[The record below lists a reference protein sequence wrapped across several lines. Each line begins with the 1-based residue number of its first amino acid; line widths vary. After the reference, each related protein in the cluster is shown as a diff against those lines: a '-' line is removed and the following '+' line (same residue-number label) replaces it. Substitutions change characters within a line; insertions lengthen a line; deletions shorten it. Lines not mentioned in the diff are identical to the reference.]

1 MAGQALRPFPPPA
14 LNVLT
19 ADDVMAVACK
29 EGVDGFIKR
38 NGISATSV
46 SVSDLLEIAK
56 KGERDYILMAAGL
69 AGDGRGTGYGSVE
82 GRANEFGYGHGN
94 SFNYGDEYGIGISTG
109 YGDVNVSG
117 GYGNGYG
124 GDGNGGCD
132 GGYGGYGGCDG
143 HGYGYVYGYGGGV
156 YGEEP

>member
-69 AGDGRGTGYGSVE
+69 AGDGRG
-82 GRANEFGYGHGN
+82 RGYGHG
-94 SFNYGDEYGIGISTG
+94 D
-109 YGDVNVSG
+109 
-117 GYGNGYG
+117 
-124 GDGNGGCD
+124 
-132 GGYGGYGGCDG
+132 GYGGYGYGGYG
-143 HGYGYVYGYGGGV
+143 HGYGYGGYGDGHGDG

>member
-69 AGDGRGTGYGSVE
+69 AGDGRVRGYG
-82 GRANEFGYGHGN
+82 Y
-94 SFNYGDEYGIGISTG
+94 G
-109 YGDVNVSG
+109 YGD
-117 GYGNGYG
+117 
-124 GDGNGGCD
+124 
-132 GGYGGYGGCDG
+132 
-143 HGYGYVYGYGGGV
+143 
-156 YGEEP
+156 GEEP